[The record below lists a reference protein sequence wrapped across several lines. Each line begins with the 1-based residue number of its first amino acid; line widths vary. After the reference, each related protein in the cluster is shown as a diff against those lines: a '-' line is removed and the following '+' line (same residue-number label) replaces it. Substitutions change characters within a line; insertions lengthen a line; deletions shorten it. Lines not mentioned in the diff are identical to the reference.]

1 MSQRMMLLLT
11 ITRRGEGSH
20 IVDNLTSHGMPWH
33 FRAVGQGTASSEMMD
48 ILGIGSRDKD
58 IVITLAAK
66 RAAEAFCTELE
77 GDPTLGKGHGIMMVI
92 PLNAI
97 NSLTA
102 VLATRAA
109 GKITQQEADK
119 NTMKNEYK
127 HSLVLVAVNRG
138 CADDVM
144 QVARKAGATGG
155 TVIKANLADNE
166 ASELL
171 GVTLEEE
178 RDIVAIMVPDTIRD
192 AVMEDVNRE
201 LGLRTDAQAIL
212 CSVSVDKAMRI

>member
-1 MSQRMMLLLT
+1 MLLLT
-11 ITRRGEGSH
+11 ITRRTEGAAMIKALNSLG
-20 IVDNLTSHGMPWH
+20 IVWH

-58 IVITLAAK
+58 IVISLASRK
-66 RAAEAFCTELE
+66 AAEAYASMLE
-77 GDPTLGKGHGIMMVI
+77 NDPTRSRGHGIMMAFS
-92 PLNAI
+92 LEAI

-102 VLATRAA
+102 ALAEHAA
-109 GKITQQEADK
+109 KDIRVQEADEI
-119 NTMKNEYK
+119 MKNEYK

-155 TVIKANLADNE
+155 TVIKANLADNK
-166 ASELL
+166 ADELL
-171 GVTLEEE
+171 GIKLEEE

-192 AVMEDVNRE
+192 NVMEDINRE
-201 LGLRTDAQAIL
+201 LGMKTDAQAMV
-212 CSVSVDKAMRI
+212 CSLGVDKAMRI